1 MHRFVLALSIALST
15 SGCLSIY
22 SPEIQQGNIVN
33 QEMIDKLKPGMTR
46 AQVRFVL
53 GTPLVVDPF
62 HSDRWDYIYFYKASY
77 KGAPETR
84 RLTVIF
90 DGDALARMEGDV
102 VTEKPAAPKPEPL
115 AEQSEAPYEPERS
128 SCALSR

>member
-1 MHRFVLALSIALST
+1 MYRFVLALCATLAA
-15 SGCLSIY
+15 SGCLTIY
-22 SPEIQQGNIVN
+22 SPEVQQGNIVD
-33 QEMIDKLKPGMTR
+33 QEMVDKLKPGMTR

-62 HSDRWDYIYFYKASY
+62 HSDRWDYVYFFKPAYE
-77 KGAPETR
+77 GAPETR

-102 VTEKPAAPKPEPL
+102 VPDAPAAAKAQPP
-115 AEQSEAPYEPERS
+115 AEQAQQAPDESAPGSR
-128 SCALSR
+128 AL